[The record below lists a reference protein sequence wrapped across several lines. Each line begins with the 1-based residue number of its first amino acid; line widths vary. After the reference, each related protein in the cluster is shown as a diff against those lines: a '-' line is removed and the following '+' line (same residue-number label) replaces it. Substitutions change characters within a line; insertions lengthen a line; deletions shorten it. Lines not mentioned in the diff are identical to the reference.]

1 MCDSEVCMYKNIDN
15 SLAYRVFSGG
25 PLVCIFTK
33 SSNGVPDGMTAA
45 WSCPFDPDVLLLVL
59 DKDHTTSENIRHT
72 KKFVIALPSNEQNHI
87 ALALGSVHGRDVGNK
102 LQVKNIQIEKSQKF
116 GLNVMKDALAYFEC
130 ELQDEKLFSEK
141 GICLSKVVNVYVK
154 EELWNDKDEC
164 FNPGF
169 KKTLHHVTGA
179 TFCSGGGLV

>member
-1 MCDSEVCMYKNIDN
+1 MYKNIDIT
-15 SLAYRVFSGG
+15 LAYRVFSGG

-33 SSNGVPDGMTAA
+33 SSNDVPDGMTAA

-72 KKFVIALPSNEQNHI
+72 KKFVVALPSEDQKKT
-87 ALALGSVHGRDVGNK
+87 ALDLGSVHGRDVGNK
-102 LQVKNIQIEKSQKF
+102 LQIKDVKTEKSQKF
-116 GLNVMKDALAYFEC
+116 GLDVMSGALAYFRC
-130 ELQDEKLFSEK
+130 ALQDEMLFEEE

-154 EELWNDKDEC
+154 DDSWDDKEEC

-169 KKTLHHVTGA
+169 KRTLHHVTGS
-179 TFCSGGGLV
+179 TFCSGGELV